1 MYSHLFT
8 KKPVKDD
15 PSLAPLSSQ
24 ASRSTEEVDLLED
37 AYDDPIGILACA
49 PIFREE
55 SDCPREE
62 EAAAVEE
69 GLRVAAAAVAEDV
82 RVAMAAEADIELEI
96 AAVAVGEEVAVAA
109 VAREE
114 IASAME
120 EAQAADGD
128 VGRESATTVRPNA
141 LGIDQQL
148 ATSTEG
154 KEVGTTKLA
163 ESSPNHL
170 KVYTSAADR

>member
-62 EAAAVEE
+62 AAAVEE

-96 AAVAVGEEVAVAA
+96 AAVAVREEVAVAA

-141 LGIDQQL
+141 LGIDEQL

>member
-62 EAAAVEE
+62 AAAVEE

-96 AAVAVGEEVAVAA
+96 AAVAVREEVAVAA

-120 EAQAADGD
+120 EAQAADGVFYRILRGVLRLAD
-128 VGRESATTVRPNA
+128 CICHYDHSVHTLA
-141 LGIDQQL
+141 LL
-148 ATSTEG
+148 YATS
-154 KEVGTTKLA
+154 VG
-163 ESSPNHL
+163 
-170 KVYTSAADR
+170 

>member
-1 MYSHLFT
+1 MYSHLLT

-24 ASRSTEEVDLLED
+24 ASRSTGEVDLLED

-62 EAAAVEE
+62 EAAAV
-69 GLRVAAAAVAEDV
+69 
-82 RVAMAAEADIELEI
+82 
-96 AAVAVGEEVAVAA
+96 GEEVAVAA

-120 EAQAADGD
+120 EGQAADGD

>member
-62 EAAAVEE
+62 AAAVEE

-96 AAVAVGEEVAVAA
+96 AAVAVREEVAVAA

-120 EAQAADGD
+120 EAQAADGVFYRILRGVLRLAD
-128 VGRESATTVRPNA
+128 CICHYDQSVHTLA
-141 LGIDQQL
+141 LL
-148 ATSTEG
+148 YATS
-154 KEVGTTKLA
+154 VG
-163 ESSPNHL
+163 
-170 KVYTSAADR
+170 

>member
-69 GLRVAAAAVAEDV
+69 GLRVA
-82 RVAMAAEADIELEI
+82 MAAEADIELEI

-120 EAQAADGD
+120 ED
-128 VGRESATTVRPNA
+128 
-141 LGIDQQL
+141 
-148 ATSTEG
+148 
-154 KEVGTTKLA
+154 
-163 ESSPNHL
+163 
-170 KVYTSAADR
+170 